1 MHNLEIL
8 HNDSNDVCIIDNTG
22 KKYSYKKINT
32 EIDQY
37 KNYYSK
43 RSLILIISSSTKEFI
58 VHYLSFLKFGHAQ
71 IILNENINDELLKR
85 IITKYK
91 PNYILLKNNKIR
103 IHKKYNLQKKTNKK
117 LYKIYKSTDS
127 KKIKL
132 YDSLAVL
139 LSTSGSTGSLKF
151 VKQTYENINANTE
164 SISKYLNLKPNDR
177 SVTNLPLNYSYG
189 LSVVN
194 SHLYIGGSIYISSS
208 NILEKNFWD
217 SLFKYKIT
225 NLNGV
230 PYFYEILKKIN
241 FEKFNLTH
249 INFFTQAGGPLE
261 KKINRYLVNFCKK
274 NRKKFIVMYGQTEA
288 TSRISFLQWKY
299 ALTKIGSIGKAIPG
313 GFLKIK
319 DDKKKGELIYQ
330 GKNVTIG
337 YSNNF
342 QDLNFSDSNDGTLS
356 TGDIAKKDKD
366 GFFYI
371 IGRINRNVKIYGFR
385 INLDDLE
392 KKLSSN
398 IVKCACIGK
407 DDLITI
413 FFTKEIYREFITK
426 KLVKVFKFKINNF
439 KLVLIKKLP
448 YSTNGKLL
456 YSKLN
461 ENTK

>member
-1 MHNLEIL
+1 MYNLEIL
-8 HNDSNDVCIIDNTG
+8 LNNSNDVCIIDNIG

-32 EIDQY
+32 EIDHY
-37 KNYYSK
+37 KNYYGK
-43 RSLILIISSSTKEFI
+43 RSLILIISSYTKEFI
-58 VHYLSFLKFGHAQ
+58 VQYLSCLKFGHAQ
-71 IILNENINDELLKR
+71 IILNENIDDELLKK

-91 PNYILLKNNKIR
+91 PNYILLKNIKKKIL
-103 IHKKYNLQKKTNKK
+103 KKYNLQKKTKK
-117 LYKIYKSTDS
+117 NLYQIYKSIDN

-132 YDSLAVL
+132 NNSLALL

-151 VKQTYENINANTE
+151 VKQTYENINANTK
-164 SISKYLNLKPNDR
+164 SISKYLNLKSNDR
-177 SVTNLPLNYSYG
+177 SVTSLPLNYSYG

-194 SHLYIGGSIYISSS
+194 SHLYIGGSIYITNS
-208 NILEKNFWD
+208 NILEKKFWSD
-217 SLFKYKIT
+217 LFKYKIS

-261 KKINRYLVNFCKK
+261 KKLNRYLINFCKRNK
-274 NRKKFIVMYGQTEA
+274 KKFIVMYGQTEA
-288 TSRISFLQWKY
+288 TSRISFLPWKY

-313 GFLKIK
+313 GSLKIK
-319 DDKKKGELIYQ
+319 DNKKKGELIYQ

-342 QDLNFSDSNDGTLS
+342 QDLNFSDSNVGTLY

-392 KKLSSN
+392 KKLSTGNS
-398 IVKCACIGK
+398 KCACIGK
-407 DDLITI
+407 EDLITI
-413 FFTKEIYREFITK
+413 FFTKEMHRKFIMN

-439 KLVLIKKLP
+439 KLILIKKLP

-461 ENTK
+461 ENIK